1 MSYKIVF
8 GITGGIAAFKV
19 PEAIRELVSH
29 NAEVI
34 PVLTTNAKQF
44 VTATTLSAISGNRAR
59 EELWDL
65 EAEQAMSHI
74 ELARWADGLIIAPA
88 TANSLSQLAS
98 GAANNLLSTLYL
110 ATEAPTF
117 IAPAMNQRMWQH
129 SATQRNI
136 ATLRSDG
143 VEIIGPNDGLQ
154 ACGEEGPGRMA
165 EPKEIIH
172 QVLQILGNKKNRKT
186 VHQKNTAQ
194 DYLTG
199 KNILITA
206 GPTREPI
213 DPVRYITNSSSG
225 RQGYALAEAA
235 IEAGSKVTLI
245 SGPVSIPKPPVSE
258 LINVTT
264 AREMKK
270 AVTERVKKYDMVIAV
285 AAVADYRPAESK
297 DLKIKKLPN
306 SENHLSL
313 NLVENDDIVASVS
326 SLPNRPFMVGF
337 AAETHNAVQFAREK
351 RLRKNL
357 DVIVCNDVSDSSIG
371 FESNENAVTV
381 IYENGEK
388 VLEKASKQEIAREL
402 IHLFGKLYSEQKISR
417 VG

>member
-1 MSYKIVF
+1 M
-8 GITGGIAAFKV
+8 
-19 PEAIRELVSH
+19 
-29 NAEVI
+29 
-34 PVLTTNAKQF
+34 
-44 VTATTLSAISGNRAR
+44 
-59 EELWDL
+59 
-65 EAEQAMSHI
+65 
-74 ELARWADGLIIAPA
+74 
-88 TANSLSQLAS
+88 
-98 GAANNLLSTLYL
+98 
-110 ATEAPTF
+110 
-117 IAPAMNQRMWQH
+117 
-129 SATQRNI
+129 
-136 ATLRSDG
+136 
-143 VEIIGPNDGLQ
+143 
-154 ACGEEGPGRMA
+154 
-165 EPKEIIH
+165 
-172 QVLQILGNKKNRKT
+172 
-186 VHQKNTAQ
+186 
-194 DYLTG
+194 
-199 KNILITA
+199 
-206 GPTREPI
+206 
-213 DPVRYITNSSSG
+213 
-225 RQGYALAEAA
+225 AEAA

-270 AVTERVKKYDMVIAV
+270 AVTERVKNYDMVIAV